1 MKALACCKC
10 VKNQILHTKKSIIY
24 PSLLEIR
31 ERKAE
36 EREREREERERSPG
50 KREERE
56 HERQLQWGAERE
68 GFCSD
73 RFRLERGEE
82 REGWEVGF

>member
-1 MKALACCKC
+1 MLKIKSCIQR
-10 VKNQILHTKKSIIY
+10 NQLYT
-24 PSLLEIR
+24 LLFLKFER
-31 ERKAE
+31 ERQK
-36 EREREREERERSPG
+36 REREREERERSPG